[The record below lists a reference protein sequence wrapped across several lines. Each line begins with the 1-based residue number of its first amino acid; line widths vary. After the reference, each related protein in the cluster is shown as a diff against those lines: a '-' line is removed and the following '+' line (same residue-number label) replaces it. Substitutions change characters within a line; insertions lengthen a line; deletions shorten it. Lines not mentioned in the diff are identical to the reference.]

1 MKKSDIKNILI
12 ISADRWGLDAETI
25 GESSQTPALWWTV
38 SDSSWQSMVDGGVKE
53 AHMPC
58 CLLFQVGVA
67 DNQGNTCDNISIET
81 DKNGTITK
89 ATVSYKQLVNFGGS
103 PQFVFDMGGS
113 FKYPYNMRDAN
124 SAAGT
129 LTESDANDMSAFA
142 KDVATSTSA
151 GSFVVN
157 GMIVDDDVDAAKIG
171 EALNLINAGDLT
183 GAMDMIP
190 AQSKVLSAESSPDYD
205 PSTVDPTSVPA
216 TPSGYQPAEMAAED
230 ANMMNV
236 VTEPGTQSGVQGVG
250 SGSPTAIGEGH
261 GVTESFGKSTA
272 PVPGTLFSADGS
284 IEDSYECSK
293 CSTHFEDKDV
303 ADNCCSACYNCGYT
317 DHVGFERGQSC
328 CACNCDETGGGPNGT
343 CQEAFS
349 AETEMD
355 SLEQATIADEMTVET
370 IPGGSEDPLG
380 GGPGIS
386 PTSVPAGP
394 SDYVVEDLDAR
405 IESWMAETATHDPY
419 TDDVPYDGP
428 GNHSGADVTFDA
440 ERSAIGE
447 TKRPGALSRKAK
459 RAGMT
464 TRAFARQVKENPSR
478 YPKLTR
484 QQAQYYLNILEP
496 GSKTSAKRS
505 KVRADMRRRGYLM
518 AESQVTWEDMQGQSS
533 PSSPP
538 DGIFMADQVDEIYGT
553 GHIIGQTGSTWTTS
567 PLAAESDSDFVN
579 RYLGEGSPNQL
590 NKDEMDMLIDRNGYD
605 EMTESELAEA
615 IRSIVDRRDGESFDV
630 PVVGTVGTKS
640 AVFGIGLGVGL
651 MALLARFKK

>member
-1 MKKSDIKNILI
+1 
-12 ISADRWGLDAETI
+12 
-25 GESSQTPALWWTV
+25 
-38 SDSSWQSMVDGGVKE
+38 
-53 AHMPC
+53 
-58 CLLFQVGVA
+58 
-67 DNQGNTCDNISIET
+67 
-81 DKNGTITK
+81 
-89 ATVSYKQLVNFGGS
+89 
-103 PQFVFDMGGS
+103 
-113 FKYPYNMRDAN
+113 
-124 SAAGT
+124 
-129 LTESDANDMSAFA
+129 
-142 KDVATSTSA
+142 
-151 GSFVVN
+151 
-157 GMIVDDDVDAAKIG
+157 
-171 EALNLINAGDLT
+171 
-183 GAMDMIP
+183 
-190 AQSKVLSAESSPDYD
+190 
-205 PSTVDPTSVPA
+205 
-216 TPSGYQPAEMAAED
+216 
-230 ANMMNV
+230 
-236 VTEPGTQSGVQGVG
+236 
-250 SGSPTAIGEGH
+250 
-261 GVTESFGKSTA
+261 
-272 PVPGTLFSADGS
+272 
-284 IEDSYECSK
+284 
-293 CSTHFEDKDV
+293 
-303 ADNCCSACYNCGYT
+303 
-317 DHVGFERGQSC
+317 
-328 CACNCDETGGGPNGT
+328 
-343 CQEAFS
+343 
-349 AETEMD
+349 MD

>member
-1 MKKSDIKNILI
+1 MNKSDIKNILI

-25 GESSQTPALWWTV
+25 GENSQTPALWWTV
-38 SDSSWQSMVDGGVKE
+38 SDSSWQSMVDGSVKE

-129 LTESDANDMSAFA
+129 LTESDANDMSVFA

-230 ANMMNV
+230 ANMMDV

-261 GVTESFGKSTA
+261 GVTEAFGRSTA
-272 PVPGTLFSADGS
+272 PVPGTLL
-284 IEDSYECSK
+284 
-293 CSTHFEDKDV
+293 
-303 ADNCCSACYNCGYT
+303 
-317 DHVGFERGQSC
+317 
-328 CACNCDETGGGPNGT
+328 
-343 CQEAFS
+343 S

-505 KVRADMRRRGYLM
+505 KVRADMRRKGYLM
-518 AESQVTWEDMQGQSS
+518 AESQVTWEDDAGVSS
-533 PSSPP
+533 PSAPP
-538 DGIFMADQVDEIYGT
+538 EGVFMADEVDEIYGT

-567 PLAAESDSDFVN
+567 PLAAEDSDIFQDC
-579 RYLGEGSPNQL
+579 LICGESQYMNDAGGVYAYDDGNDQPIC
-590 NKDEMDMLIDRNGYD
+590 NKPSCVSTWEEM
-605 EMTESELAEA
+605 
-615 IRSIVDRRDGESFDV
+615 DRRDGESFDV